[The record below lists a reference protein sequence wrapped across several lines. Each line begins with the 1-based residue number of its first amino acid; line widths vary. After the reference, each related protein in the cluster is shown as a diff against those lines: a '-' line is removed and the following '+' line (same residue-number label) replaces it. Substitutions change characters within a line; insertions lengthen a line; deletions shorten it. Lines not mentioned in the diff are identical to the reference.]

1 MTDFFIY
8 NNISELLEDKLT
20 KAEYQ
25 MYKAIYKLSKA
36 LNNSFVY
43 ATIEYLIQHTPFKSK
58 GSISN
63 ALKSLTDKGLIL
75 RELVQSNKSRHKCYL
90 YYVVSDLK
98 LTKLYQ
104 DLSEEEKKK
113 YIASADTDKP
123 INTLTDAENK
133 LYCYLKYNCGIKDMT
148 HKKLFIL
155 LECARNNAAIVPG
168 TEINTIMLMSKYC
181 VSAKVLNKFGYLK
194 KTITNYSTG
203 STASYTPTDK
213 PMPEATT
220 EDTEKLYKAC
230 IDMNVRLSAKQ
241 IKAIVKVS
249 DKLKIDINR
258 VINIISNVTHI
269 RNIKDVFK
277 YIMKS
282 LYNNCDHR
290 AKQSWTKQKQSY
302 DISEFKKFSVTF
314 SGNTGQILDFA
325 KGEKHNE

>member
-8 NNISELLEDKLT
+8 DTMPELLTDKLT
-20 KAEYQ
+20 RAEQ
-25 MYKAIYKLSKA
+25 QIYKAISKLSRA
-36 LNNSFVY
+36 VNNSFVY
-43 ATIEYLIQHTPFKSK
+43 ATIDYLTQHTIYKSK
-58 GSISN
+58 SFISKT
-63 ALKSLTDKGLIL
+63 LKRLTDKGLIL

-113 YIASADTDKP
+113 YVAIVDTDKP

-155 LECARNNAAIVPG
+155 LDCARNNAAIVPG
-168 TEINTIMLMSKYC
+168 TEIETIMLMSKFC
-181 VSAKVLNKFGYLK
+181 VAAKVFNKFGYLK
-194 KTITNYSTG
+194 KTIINYSIDT
-203 STASYTPTDK
+203 TASYTPTDRK
-213 PMPEATT
+213 MPEAMTA
-220 EDTEKLYKAC
+220 DTEKLYNAC

-277 YIMKS
+277 YIMRS
-282 LYNNCDHR
+282 MYNSCDHG
-290 AKQSWTKQKQSY
+290 AEQSWKKQKQSY

-325 KGEKHNE
+325 KGEK